1 MIQKKHL
8 NRAWH
13 RQPNVSAARQTI
25 IRADAA
31 DAAADVA
38 AADDADAA
46 DAEPWFLRS
55 LKRERTS
62 NSNALPPTTFF
73 IKKTC
78 EETFLRRFFRFIYLL
93 IQFNRC
99 IAIFAK
105 ISRSERN
112 RGVLQIRFDI
122 CDTVRVFAAMCSFF
136 SVQDRII

>member
-13 RQPNVSAARQTI
+13 RQTNVSAARQTI

-31 DAAADVA
+31 DAAAD
-38 AADDADAA
+38 DADAA
-46 DAEPWFLRS
+46 DAETWFFRS

-62 NSNALPPTTFF
+62 NSNAFPPTTFF

-112 RGVLQIRFDI
+112 RGVLQIRLDI